1 MPAPAPGAVKLEAV
15 KLEAAAAT
23 AAADASAPAPGA
35 GGLVPDGTA
44 AEPAA
49 TGVRARE
56 AAADGTEAAS
66 AEPPLKKARRV
77 QAIMTHTLDGVDS
90 SSLAPP
96 LLPPAP
102 AASAAAAAEVDEVD
116 ESVEPSAGTAEF
128 RQVECAT
135 TEAAPPSSDTLAAP
149 AKKPRRIEAVMTHT
163 L

>member
-1 MPAPAPGAVKLEAV
+1 MALLGLGVSGGIGAYKAV
-15 KLEAAAAT
+15 E
-23 AAADASAPAPGA
+23 
-35 GGLVPDGTA
+35 V
-44 AEPAA
+44 
-49 TGVRARE
+49 ARLLQTQ
-56 AAADGTEAAS
+56 GH
-66 AEPPLKKARRV
+66 RV
-77 QAIMTHTLDGVDS
+77 QAIMTHTLDGMDS

>member
-1 MPAPAPGAVKLEAV
+1 
-15 KLEAAAAT
+15 
-23 AAADASAPAPGA
+23 
-35 GGLVPDGTA
+35 
-44 AEPAA
+44 
-49 TGVRARE
+49 VRARE

-90 SSLAPP
+90 ASLAPP
-96 LLPPAP
+96 SLPPAP
-102 AASAAAAAEVDEVD
+102 AASAAEAAEVD